1 MGLKILANV
10 FTTASGK
17 KAMEDPERARS
28 LIDFC
33 NKSFGSCNH
42 KVAYHSAL
50 VLFNYL
56 LAFENKDMTEVQ
68 PVLQLALIGINY
80 QVLAKPEITDKDT
93 LVAVLLCMCRLLYK
107 NHELCTFV
115 EKEFKGPFKETMS
128 GVEDRATNMPVEV
141 K

>member
-1 MGLKILANV
+1 MGLKILANI
-10 FTTASGK
+10 FTTANGRN
-17 KAMEDPERARS
+17 AMEDLDKARS
-28 LIDFC
+28 LVDFC

-42 KVAYHSAL
+42 KVAYHAAL

-56 LAFENKDMTEVQ
+56 LANEKKDLTEIQ

-93 LVAVLLCMCRLLYK
+93 LVAVLLCLCRLLYK

-115 EKEFKGPFKETMS
+115 EKEFKGPFKATMS
-128 GVEDRATNMPVEV
+128 ALEDRALNMSNEF